1 VLLQTVLV
9 LKDVLRR
16 FPDAAAPYA
25 NTLQT
30 LPVAD
35 LQTNEAVA
43 AYFWIRAQ
51 LTCMGILEEEGVEP
65 VRSTL
70 PSSYKTDVLLHAGRV
85 YCMGQFQTI
94 ARAEVRL
101 TRAHSRLC

>member
-1 VLLQTVLV
+1 MSHLDFLVCFILTRFLFSVNPELLLQTVLV
-9 LKDVLRR
+9 LKDILRR

-30 LPVAD
+30 LPVAE

-65 VRSTL
+65 VRVSCCHASSLL
-70 PSSYKTDVLLHAGRV
+70 PG
-85 YCMGQFQTI
+85 M
-94 ARAEVRL
+94 
-101 TRAHSRLC
+101 